1 MPTTPAFSA
10 GDSGELTLR
19 LAIVLSS
26 IAEGITALSGS
37 NAPSRSVMADRLS
50 SPPFVVAAAENVDAD
65 NEVAA
70 DGVAASVEEGTS

>member
-1 MPTTPAFSA
+1 
-10 GDSGELTLR
+10 
-19 LAIVLSS
+19 
-26 IAEGITALSGS
+26 
-37 NAPSRSVMADRLS
+37 MADRLS